1 MKIVAIAGAAECIV
15 PAKIVRITTM
25 ASRNATSEGIRR
37 QSASLPP
44 SVLPTVSPRPNNSST
59 SVTACGVKPVT
70 SSRIGVM

>member
-1 MKIVAIAGAAECIV
+1 MKIVIIAGTAECMV
-15 PAKIVRITTM
+15 PAKMVRITTM
-25 ASRNATSEGIRR
+25 ASRKATSDGIRR

-44 SVLPTVSPRPNNSST
+44 SVLPTVRPRPNSSST